1 MSSDSRPRPFAR
13 TALYLTGGLLI
24 WAVNFLITYTFAALV
39 CARATAAAAPVG
51 VRSVSIATLISCAV
65 ALLANAGLIWH
76 ALSRYQ
82 ARVRDG
88 NGWRTDDFIDSVA
101 GAVAVLSMV
110 AVAWTSFV
118 SGLPAGC

>member
-1 MSSDSRPRPFAR
+1 MSSDPQPRPFAR

-39 CARATAAAAPVG
+39 CARATAVGAAVG
-51 VRSVSIATLISCAV
+51 MESISTTTLVSCAV
-65 ALLANAGLIWH
+65 ALLANAALIWH
-76 ALSRYQ
+76 ASSRYK

-101 GAVAVLSMV
+101 GAVAVLSSV
-110 AVAWTSFV
+110 AVIWTSFV
-118 SGLPAGC
+118 AGLPTGC